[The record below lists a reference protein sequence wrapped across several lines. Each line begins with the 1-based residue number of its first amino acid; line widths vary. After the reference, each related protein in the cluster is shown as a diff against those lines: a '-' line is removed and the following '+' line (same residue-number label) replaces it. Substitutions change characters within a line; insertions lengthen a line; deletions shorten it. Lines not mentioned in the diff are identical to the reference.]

1 VFFNRV
7 TYEFVSLEIFQT
19 ETEQSREKLN
29 SERLRMM
36 ALHIMTQLEVPV
48 FTERLRGTEDC
59 IQEGLYQCQD
69 CEIPI
74 PVCHTCIVRD
84 HARLPLHR
92 PLKWNGS
99 FMERV
104 KLIDLDFTWH
114 VSHEGQPCPYFADC
128 GGSQNITLI
137 DTTGIH
143 YVNVGFCRC
152 GNAGNFAEQL
162 MLAKLF
168 PASVDQPKTAFTFR
182 CLKLFHM
189 LNLIAHTTAWD
200 FTGMLQR
207 LTDNVD
213 PRGNPVGLIHS
224 IHYSH

>member
-1 VFFNRV
+1 
-7 TYEFVSLEIFQT
+7 
-19 ETEQSREKLN
+19 
-29 SERLRMM
+29 
-36 ALHIMTQLEVPV
+36 
-48 FTERLRGTEDC
+48 
-59 IQEGLYQCQD
+59 
-69 CEIPI
+69 
-74 PVCHTCIVRD
+74 
-84 HARLPLHR
+84 
-92 PLKWNGS
+92 
-99 FMERV
+99 MERV

-114 VSHEGQPCPYFADC
+114 VSHEGQPCPYFADR
-128 GGSQNITLI
+128 GGSQNITLV

-162 MLAKLF
+162 MLVKLF
-168 PASVDQPKTAFTFR
+168 PATVDQPKTAFTFR

-213 PRGNPVGLIHS
+213 PHGNPGIYKQFNFVQRQWRLVWAWRRAGRTGLNGGEHLPMALPCVSCPLPGINLDRDWQS
-224 IHYSH
+224 DPERYVS